1 MCVRKTDKRRWE
13 RTHSCTQE
21 GAKARSLSEPAEG
34 EGCGASSQR
43 TWPKPLRVMLAPV
56 SGSLTLL
63 ILWEEECCSNL
74 IRNQGSKWRSSPTCS
89 AGWKDATGMSHR
101 SSRFTG
107 EERGTD
113 SGCPSGEL
121 PLYPKGMWTLE
132 NGSKKSGQSPK
143 LIVAELGRL
152 GKHVGKFR
160 TKAILCHGAGDTWFP
175 GAVVNSS
182 AFSLPEVS
190 WFVQ

>member
-1 MCVRKTDKRRWE
+1 MPQLLVKMQKQVPPTVYFIKLKKKQHMCVRKTDKRRWE

-43 TWPKPLRVMLAPV
+43 TWPQPLRVMLAPV

-132 NGSKKSGQSPK
+132 NRVQKIWSVPQVNR
-143 LIVAELGRL
+143 IWT
-152 GKHVGKFR
+152 GKIRKACGK
-160 TKAILCHGAGDTWFP
+160 I
-175 GAVVNSS
+175 
-182 AFSLPEVS
+182 
-190 WFVQ
+190 